1 MKVKFKKVHHL
12 TGHQSS
18 IFALC
23 AYKEPH
29 YFVSGDGGG
38 YAVLWNLEDV
48 NKGIVLASTGSN
60 IFALHFFVDLN
71 VLLIGTMN
79 GHIYFV
85 DVEQK
90 KVLAELQ
97 PGCKAVFDFCK
108 VGDLIYAGTES
119 GTLLLIDVAK
129 QAVINQYKMSEKS
142 LRSIEYYAS
151 QHHLIIGSSD
161 HHIYRFDLN
170 QEKVI
175 STLSHHRNSVFTVC
189 CLDDTTI
196 LSGSRDAHLNIWQN
210 DELYKSL
217 PAHNYTLNHIAVS
230 PNRKLFAT
238 AGKDKSIKI
247 FDASTFDLI
256 KVIDSGKTAM
266 HTNSVNKLLWT
277 SYHNYLISVS
287 DDRIVMVWV
296 IDELTS

>member
-1 MKVKFKKVHHL
+1 LKVKFNKAHHL

-23 AYKEPH
+23 AYEKPH
-29 YFVSGDGGG
+29 QFVSGDGGG
-38 YAVLWNLEDV
+38 FAVLWNLKEVD
-48 NKGIVLASTGSN
+48 KGLVLASTGSN
-60 IFALHFFVDLN
+60 IFALYFYKELN

-85 DVEQK
+85 DVVQK

-97 PGCKAVFDFCK
+97 PNCKAVFDFCC
-108 VGDLIYAGTES
+108 VDNLIYAGTES
-119 GTLLLIDVAK
+119 GTLLIIDVQK
-129 QAVINQYKMSEKS
+129 QAVVDQFALSYKS
-142 LRSIEYYAS
+142 LRSIEYYAP

-161 HHIYRFDLN
+161 HQIYRFDLN
-170 QEKVI
+170 QHKVI

-189 CLDDTTI
+189 CLDDITI

-217 PAHNYTLNHIAVS
+217 PAHNYTLNHIALS
-230 PNRKLFAT
+230 PDRQLFAT

-256 KVIDSGKTAM
+256 KVIDGTKTVM

-287 DDRIVMVWV
+287 DDRVVMVWAV
-296 IDELTS
+296 EVDLV

>member
-1 MKVKFKKVHHL
+1 LKVQFKKVHHL

-23 AYKEPH
+23 AYKEAH
-29 YFVSGDGGG
+29 QFVSGDGGG
-38 YAVLWNLEDV
+38 YAVLWNLEEVD
-48 NKGIVLASTGSN
+48 KGIVLASTGSN
-60 IFALHFFVDLN
+60 IFALHFFKDMN
-71 VLLIGTMN
+71 ILLIGTMN

-90 KVLAELQ
+90 KVVTQLQ
-97 PGCKAVFDFCK
+97 PDCKAVFDFCR
-108 VGDLIYAGTES
+108 VDDLIYAATEN

-129 QAVINQYKMSEKS
+129 QTIVHQYKLSEKS
-142 LRSIEYYAS
+142 LRSIEYYEP

-170 QEKVI
+170 QQKVI

-189 CLDDTTI
+189 CLDDITI

-210 DELYKSL
+210 DELFKSL

-230 PNRKLFAT
+230 PDRQLFAS

-247 FDASTFDLI
+247 FDALTFDLI
-256 KVIDSGKTAM
+256 KVIDGSKITM

-287 DDRIVMVWV
+287 DDRMVMVWA
-296 IDELTS
+296 IEEI

>member
-1 MKVKFKKVHHL
+1 LKVQFKKVHHL

-23 AYKEPH
+23 AFENSH
-29 YFVSGDGGG
+29 QFVSGDGGG
-38 YAVLWNLEDV
+38 YAVLWNLQDV
-48 NKGIVLASTGSN
+48 DKGIVLASTSSN
-60 IFALHFFVDLN
+60 IFALHFFKDLN

-85 DVEQK
+85 DVKQK

-97 PGCKAVFDFCK
+97 PDRKAVFDFCR
-108 VGDLIYAGTES
+108 VDDLIYAGTES

-129 QAVINQYKMSEKS
+129 QAIAHQYKLSEKS
-142 LRSIEYYAS
+142 LRSIEYYPS

-161 HHIYRFDLN
+161 NSIYRFDLN
-170 QEKVI
+170 QQKVI
-175 STLSHHRNSVFTVC
+175 STLKHHRNSVFTVC
-189 CLDDTTI
+189 CFDDTTI

-210 DELYKSL
+210 DELHKSL
-217 PAHNYTLNHIAVS
+217 PAHNYTLNHIAIS
-230 PNRKLFAT
+230 PNRKFFAT

-247 FDASTFDLI
+247 FEASTFELI
-256 KVIDSGKTAM
+256 KVIDGTKTAM

-277 SYHNYLISVS
+277 SYQNYLISVS
-287 DDRIVMVWV
+287 DDR
-296 IDELTS
+296 

>member
-1 MKVKFKKVHHL
+1 MKVEFKKVHHL

-23 AYKEPH
+23 AYKESH
-29 YFVSGDGGG
+29 QFVSGDGGG
-38 YAVLWNLEDV
+38 YAVLWNLEEVD
-48 NKGIVLASTGSN
+48 KGIVLASTGSN
-60 IFALHFFVDLN
+60 IFALHFYIDLN

-85 DVEQK
+85 EVEQK

-97 PGCKAVFDFCK
+97 PACKAVFDFCR
-108 VGDLIYAGTES
+108 VDNLIYAGTENGS
-119 GTLLLIDVAK
+119 LLVIDVVQQK
-129 QAVINQYKMSEKS
+129 IIQQYQLAAKS
-142 LRSIEYYAS
+142 LRSIEYYAP

-161 HHIYRFDLN
+161 HQIYRFDLD
-170 QEKVI
+170 QHKVI

-230 PNRKLFAT
+230 PNRQLFTT

-256 KVIDSGKTAM
+256 KVINSGKTAM

-277 SYHNYLISVS
+277 SYQNYLISVS
-287 DDRIVMVWV
+287 DDRVVMVWS
-296 IDELTS
+296 IDELVD